1 MKENILYAYH
11 IQVDQIK
18 EYKEY
23 SVFEWNQKTYYFTKV
38 RRNQEEYQ
46 DLLEV
51 IRELEQKKIPIL
63 PFIVNVYGSY
73 LTEINNEAYVLI
85 EVDNPLHE
93 YNLVD
98 MLERNKS
105 VVLNSKRNNLYRNE
119 WGRLW
124 SQKVDYLEY
133 QVSEMGKK
141 YPIIVNSFSYF
152 VGLAENAI
160 SYANHVT
167 RTIKIPNSPIVL
179 SHRRVGFPNYRLNYD
194 NPLNDVESNI
204 ELIKIPVEN
213 SYLIAAHSGT
223 GKKAYF
229 NDLRLLDIGDD
240 IYLDILREEKHYQVT
255 NIYRTIKDGDISIS
269 NKSNMIYLTTCD
281 QIFEGYQLVIEG
293 TLV

>member
-1 MKENILYAYH
+1 MLKKFIIILVV
-11 IQVDQIK
+11 IILFIVIFK
-18 EYKEY
+18 
-23 SVFEWNQKTYYFTKV
+23 N
-38 RRNQEEYQ
+38 NN
-46 DLLEV
+46 EV
-51 IRELEQKKIPIL
+51 I
-63 PFIVNVYGSY
+63 
-73 LTEINNEAYVLI
+73 EINNNTSINDRYTKE
-85 EVDNPLHE
+85 E
-93 YNLVD
+93 Y
-98 MLERNKS
+98 
-105 VVLNSKRNNLYRNE
+105 Y
-119 WGRLW
+119 G
-124 SQKVDYLEY
+124 YL
-133 QVSEMGKK
+133 
-141 YPIIVNSFSYF
+141 
-152 VGLAENAI
+152 
-160 SYANHVT
+160 
-167 RTIKIPNSPIVL
+167 KIPSIDMNL
-179 SHRRVGFPNYRLNYD
+179 GFYNYD